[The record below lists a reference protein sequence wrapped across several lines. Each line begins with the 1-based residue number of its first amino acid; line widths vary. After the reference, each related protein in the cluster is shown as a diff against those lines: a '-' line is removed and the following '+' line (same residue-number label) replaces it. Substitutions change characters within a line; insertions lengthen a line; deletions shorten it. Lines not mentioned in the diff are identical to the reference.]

1 MNQLQKGNLNK
12 SKICR
17 LFTAGI
23 EIEKRKVKA
32 EIAKA
37 MNGYFFYKQYSK
49 PLLYNFCRL
58 PLSERNYFLNHY

>member
-1 MNQLQKGNLNK
+1 MNQLQKGNINK

-37 MNGYFFYKQYSK
+37 MNGYFFYK
-49 PLLYNFCRL
+49 
-58 PLSERNYFLNHY
+58 